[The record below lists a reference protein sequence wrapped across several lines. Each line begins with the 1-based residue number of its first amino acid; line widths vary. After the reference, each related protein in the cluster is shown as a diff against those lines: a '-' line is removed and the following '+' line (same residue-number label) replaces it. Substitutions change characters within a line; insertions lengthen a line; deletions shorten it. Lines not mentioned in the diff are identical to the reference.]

1 MRFVPYKNNLSNLIA
16 ENKIEPFA
24 VGMLTALADRIQKD
38 INQLILDTT
47 IDKVIRDN
55 YRALTISENI
65 IDDSIVEYFSI
76 VTQNIKQVWY
86 NKPFSK
92 QDGFDFFYNL
102 IRADWSEDIDSS
114 QEFIYEEYNKT
125 FAKSTPLLK
134 LIDEKDK
141 TLYKIIF

>member
-1 MRFVPYKNNLSNLIA
+1 MKFVPYKNNLSDLIA

-24 VGMLTALADRIQKD
+24 VGMLIALADRIQKD

-65 IDDSIVEYFSI
+65 IDNSVVEYFSI
-76 VTQNIKQVWY
+76 ITQNIKQVWY
-86 NKPFSK
+86 NKPFSFYV
-92 QDGFDFFYNL
+92 GFDFFYNL
-102 IRADWSEDIDSS
+102 IREDWSEDVDSS

-125 FAKSTPLLK
+125 VAKSTPLLQ
-134 LIDEKDK
+134 LVDEKGE